1 MTPLDTTTATA
12 TLPGFARTELSSF
25 SVRRVYGLVLRHIYL
40 LRGSWTRIAELIYW
54 PMINVVMWG
63 FFSRFFVNHSDWVA
77 QAAGVLI
84 GAALLWDVLFRSN
97 LGLSVSFLEEIW
109 SRNLG
114 HLAVSPLTSVELGA
128 ALVSMSMIRTI
139 AGMLPSAI
147 GALLLYH
154 FNVFSLGLP
163 LLAFFVNLIITGWA
177 FGLGVSALVLRYGQG
192 AESLAW
198 VLIVAMAP
206 FCGIYYPVSTLP
218 SWIQP
223 ISWALPPSHVFE
235 GMRAVA
241 FGGTFSLHELA
252 ITVGLNLIYLAIGAS
267 LFIWVN
273 HVARVR
279 GLFIG
284 MGE

>member
-1 MTPLDTTTATA
+1 VPV
-12 TLPGFARTELSSF
+12 FARF
-25 SVRRVYGLVLRHIYL
+25 SIGRVWGVVLRHLYL
-40 LRGSWTRIAELIYW
+40 LKGSWTRIAELIYW
-54 PMINVVMWG
+54 PMINVVTWG
-63 FFSRFFVNHSDWVA
+63 FFSRFFVHHSDWLS

-114 HLAVSPLTSVELGA
+114 HLAVSPLTSVELA
-128 ALVSMSMIRTI
+128 SALLTMSLIRTL
-139 AGMLPSAI
+139 AGMVPSAI
-147 GALLLYH
+147 GALILYH
-154 FNVFSLGLP
+154 FNVFDFGLP
-163 LLAFFVNLIITGWA
+163 LLAFFVNLLITGWA

-198 VLIVAMAP
+198 VVIVAIAP
-206 FCGIYYPVSTLP
+206 FCGIYYPLSTLP
-218 SWIQP
+218 GWLQDFA
-223 ISWALPPSHVFE
+223 WFLPPSHVFE

-241 FGGTFSLHELA
+241 FGGAFPLSELL
-252 ITVGLNLIYLAIGAS
+252 ITLGLNAVYLSIGTA

-273 HVARVR
+273 HIARVR
-279 GLFIG
+279 GLFVG

>member
-1 MTPLDTTTATA
+1 LDRALAATRV
-12 TLPGFARTELSSF
+12 TRSTDFARFSF
-25 SVRRVYGLVLRHIYL
+25 RRVGGVVLRHLYL

-54 PMINVVMWG
+54 PMINVVTWG
-63 FFSRFFVNHSDWVA
+63 FFSRFFVHHSDWLS

-114 HLAVSPLTSVELGA
+114 HLAVSPLTSVELA
-128 ALVSMSMIRTI
+128 ASLVTMSLIRTL
-139 AGMLPSAI
+139 AGMIPSAI

-154 FNVFSLGLP
+154 FNVFSFGLP
-163 LLAFFVNLIITGWA
+163 LLAFFVNLLVTGWA

-198 VLIVAMAP
+198 VVIVAIAP
-206 FCGIYYPVSTLP
+206 FCGIYYPLSTLP
-218 SWIQP
+218 GWLQDFA
-223 ISWALPPSHVFE
+223 WFLPPSHVFE

-241 FGGTFSLHELA
+241 FGGTFPLHELLVT
-252 ITVGLNLIYLAIGAS
+252 IVLNAVYLAVGAA

-273 HVARVR
+273 HIARVR
-279 GLFIG
+279 GLFVG

>member
-1 MTPLDTTTATA
+1 LDRALAAINVTRSTD
-12 TLPGFARTELSSF
+12 FARFSF
-25 SVRRVYGLVLRHIYL
+25 RRVGGVVLRHLYL

-54 PMINVVMWG
+54 PMINVVTWG
-63 FFSRFFVNHSDWVA
+63 FFSRFFVHHSDWLS

-114 HLAVSPLTSVELGA
+114 HLAVSPLTSVELA
-128 ALVSMSMIRTI
+128 VSLLTMSLIRTL

-154 FNVFSLGLP
+154 FNVFSFGLP
-163 LLAFFVNLIITGWA
+163 LLAFFVNLLVTGWA

-198 VLIVAMAP
+198 VVIVAIAP
-206 FCGIYYPVSTLP
+206 FCGIYYPLSTLP
-218 SWIQP
+218 GWLRDFA
-223 ISWALPPSHVFE
+223 WFLPPSHVFE

-241 FGGTFSLHELA
+241 FGGTFPLHELLV
-252 ITVGLNLIYLAIGAS
+252 TVALNAVYLAVGTA

-273 HVARVR
+273 HIARVR
-279 GLFIG
+279 GLFVG

>member
-1 MTPLDTTTATA
+1 MNPPDSASSLAVSA
-12 TLPGFARTELSSF
+12 GFPRF
-25 SVRRVYGLVLRHIYL
+25 SVERVWALVLRHLFL

-63 FFSRFFVNHSDWVA
+63 FFSRFITVQSDWMA
-77 QAAGVLI
+77 KAAGVLI

-114 HLAVSPLTSVELGA
+114 HLAVSPLTSTELAA
-128 ALVSMSMIRTI
+128 ALVTMSLIRTV
-139 AGMLPSAI
+139 AGMLPSAL
-147 GALLLYH
+147 GALVLYH
-154 FNVFSLGLP
+154 YNVFHMGLP

-192 AESLAW
+192 AENLAW
-198 VLIVAMAP
+198 VIIVAIAP

-218 SWIQP
+218 HWLQP

-235 GMRAVA
+235 GVRTVA
-241 FGGTFSLHELA
+241 FGNGFPLDQLL
-252 ITVGLNLIYLAIGAS
+252 ITVGLNLAYLALGVT

-273 HVARVR
+273 RIARVR
-279 GLFIG
+279 GLFLG

>member
-1 MTPLDTTTATA
+1 MNPRDSASFLAA
-12 TLPGFARTELSSF
+12 SAGFPRF
-25 SVRRVYGLVLRHIYL
+25 SVERVWALVLRHLFL

-63 FFSRFFVNHSDWVA
+63 FFSRFITVQSDWMA
-77 QAAGVLI
+77 KAAGVLI

-114 HLAVSPLTSVELGA
+114 HLAVSPLTSTELAA
-128 ALVSMSMIRTI
+128 ALVTMSLIRTV

-147 GALLLYH
+147 GALVLYH
-154 FNVFSLGLP
+154 YNVFHMGLP

-192 AESLAW
+192 AENLAW
-198 VLIVAMAP
+198 VIIVAIAP

-218 SWIQP
+218 HWLQP

-235 GMRAVA
+235 GVRTVA
-241 FGGTFSLHELA
+241 FGNGFPLDQLL
-252 ITVGLNLIYLAIGAS
+252 ITVGLNLAYLALGVT

-273 HVARVR
+273 RIARVR
-279 GLFIG
+279 GLFLG

>member
-1 MTPLDTTTATA
+1 MPPLDLAA
-12 TLPGFARTELSSF
+12 AIPASSDFTRF
-25 SVRRVYGLVLRHIYL
+25 SFRRVGGLVLRHLYL

-54 PMINVVMWG
+54 PMINVIMWG

-97 LGLSVSFLEEIW
+97 LGLSVSFLEEVW

-128 ALVSMSMIRTI
+128 ALLTMSLIRTL

-154 FNVFSLGLP
+154 FNVFALGLP
-163 LLAFFVNLIITGWA
+163 LLAFFANLMVTGWA

-198 VLIVAMAP
+198 VVIVAIAP

-218 SWIQP
+218 EWLQP
-223 ISWALPPSHVFE
+223 VAWALPPAHVFE

-241 FGGTFSLHELA
+241 FGGTFPLHQLLV
-252 ITVGLNLIYLAIGAS
+252 TVGLNAIYLAVGAA

-273 HVARVR
+273 HIARVR

>member
-1 MTPLDTTTATA
+1 MTPLDQSATVPLVSA
-12 TLPGFARTELSSF
+12 GFARFSF
-25 SVRRVYGLVLRHIYL
+25 RRVGGLVLRHLYL
-40 LRGSWTRIAELIYW
+40 LKGSWTRIAELIYW

-97 LGLSVSFLEEIW
+97 LGLSVSFLEEVW

-114 HLAVSPLTSVELGA
+114 HLAVSPLTSVELA
-128 ALVSMSMIRTI
+128 VALLTMSLIRTLC
-139 AGMLPSAI
+139 GMLPSAI
-147 GALLLYH
+147 GALILYH
-154 FNVFSLGLP
+154 FNIFALGLP
-163 LLAFFVNLIITGWA
+163 LLAFFVNLMITGWA

-198 VLIVAMAP
+198 VVIVAIAP
-206 FCGIYYPVSTLP
+206 FCGIYYPISTLP
-218 SWIQP
+218 EWLQTVA
-223 ISWALPPSHVFE
+223 WALPPAHVFE

-241 FGGTFSLHELA
+241 FGGTFPVHELMV
-252 ITVGLNLIYLAIGAS
+252 TFGLNAIYLAVGAA
-267 LFIWVN
+267 LFVWVN
-273 HVARVR
+273 HIARVR

>member
-1 MTPLDTTTATA
+1 MTPLDLAA
-12 TLPGFARTELSSF
+12 PAAAPPHYARF
-25 SVRRVYGLVLRHIYL
+25 SVRRVYGLVLRHLFL

-54 PMINVVMWG
+54 PMINVVTWG
-63 FFSRFFVNHSDWVA
+63 FFSRFFVHHSDWLS

-97 LGLSVSFLEEIW
+97 LGFSVSFLEEVW

-114 HLAVSPLTSVELGA
+114 HLAVSPLTSVELA
-128 ALVSMSMIRTI
+128 CALLVMSLIRTL

-147 GALLLYH
+147 GAAILYH
-154 FNVFSLGLP
+154 YDIFTLGLP
-163 LLAFFVNLIITGWA
+163 LLAFFANLMITGWS
-177 FGLGVSALVLRYGQG
+177 FGLAVAALVLRYGQG

-198 VLIVAMAP
+198 VVIVAIAP

-218 SWIQP
+218 RVLQGI
-223 ISWALPPSHVFE
+223 AFYLPPAHVYE
-235 GMRAVA
+235 GMRAVM
-241 FGGTFSLHELA
+241 FGQGFPLSELL
-252 ITVGLNLIYLAIGAS
+252 ITLGLNAVYLAIGAA
-267 LFIWVN
+267 LFLWVN
-273 HVARVR
+273 HIARVR

>member
-1 MTPLDTTTATA
+1 MTPP
-12 TLPGFARTELSSF
+12 TLAPALAAPLSLGPRFSF
-25 SVRRVYGLVLRHIYL
+25 GRVWGLVLRHLFL
-40 LRGSWTRIAELIYW
+40 LRGSWTRIAELVYW
-54 PMINVVMWG
+54 PMINVVLWG

-77 QAAGVLI
+77 KSAGVLL

-114 HLAVSPLTSVELGA
+114 HLAVSPLTSVELA
-128 ALVSMSMIRTI
+128 ASLLTMSLIRTFL
-139 AGMLPSAI
+139 GMAPSAI
-147 GALLLYH
+147 GALILYH
-154 FNVFSLGLP
+154 FNIFSYGLP
-163 LLAFFVNLIITGWA
+163 LLAFFVNLIVTGWA
-177 FGLGVSALVLRYGQG
+177 FGLAVSALVLRYGQG

-198 VLIVAMAP
+198 VVIVAIAP
-206 FCGIYYPVSTLP
+206 FCGIYYPVATLP
-218 SWIQP
+218 QWLQP
-223 ISWALPPSHVFE
+223 VSWALPPAHVFE

-241 FGGTFSLHELA
+241 FGGAFPLRELA
-252 ITVGLNLIYLAIGAS
+252 ITVGLNAIYLAVGAA

-273 HVARVR
+273 RIARQR

>member
-1 MTPLDTTTATA
+1 MTPLDLAA
-12 TLPGFARTELSSF
+12 SPHISPDFARF
-25 SVRRVYGLVLRHIYL
+25 SVRRVGGLVLRHLYL
-40 LRGSWTRIAELIYW
+40 LKGSWTRIAELIYW

-63 FFSRFFVNHSDWVA
+63 FFSRFFVHHSDWVA

-114 HLAVSPLTSVELGA
+114 HLAVSPLTSVELA
-128 ALVSMSMIRTI
+128 VALLTMSLIRTL
-139 AGMLPSAI
+139 AGMLPSAV

-154 FNVFSLGLP
+154 FNVFALGLP
-163 LLAFFVNLIITGWA
+163 LLAFFVNLMITGWA
-177 FGLGVSALVLRYGQG
+177 FGLAVSALVLRYGQG

-198 VLIVAMAP
+198 VVIVAIAP
-206 FCGIYYPVSTLP
+206 FCGIYYPISTLP
-218 SWIQP
+218 GWLQTVA
-223 ISWALPPSHVFE
+223 WALPPAHVFE

-241 FGGTFSLHELA
+241 FGGTFPVRELL
-252 ITVGLNLIYLAIGAS
+252 ITIGLNAIYLAVGVA

-273 HVARVR
+273 HIARVR
-279 GLFIG
+279 GLFVG

>member
-1 MTPLDTTTATA
+1 LDRALAATRV
-12 TLPGFARTELSSF
+12 TRSTDFARFSF
-25 SVRRVYGLVLRHIYL
+25 RRVGGVVLRHLYL

-54 PMINVVMWG
+54 PMINVVTWG
-63 FFSRFFVNHSDWVA
+63 FFSRFFVHHSDWLS

-114 HLAVSPLTSVELGA
+114 HLAVSPLTSVELA
-128 ALVSMSMIRTI
+128 VSLLTMSLIRTL

-154 FNVFSLGLP
+154 FNVFSFGLP
-163 LLAFFVNLIITGWA
+163 LLAFFINLLVTGWA

-198 VLIVAMAP
+198 VVIVAIAP
-206 FCGIYYPVSTLP
+206 FCGIYYPLSTLP
-218 SWIQP
+218 GWLQDFA
-223 ISWALPPSHVFE
+223 WFLPPSHVFE

-241 FGGTFSLHELA
+241 FGGTFPLHELLV
-252 ITVGLNLIYLAIGAS
+252 TVALNAVYLAVGTA

-273 HVARVR
+273 HIARVR
-279 GLFIG
+279 GLFVG

>member
-1 MTPLDTTTATA
+1 MTPPDSASAAPAVLAPA
-12 TLPGFARTELSSF
+12 SF
-25 SVRRVYGLVLRHIYL
+25 PRFSMERVWGLVLRHLYL

-63 FFSRFFVNHSDWVA
+63 FFSRFITVQSDWMA
-77 QAAGVLI
+77 KAAGVLI

-114 HLAVSPLTSVELGA
+114 HLAVSPLTSTELA
-128 ALVSMSMIRTI
+128 VALVIMSLLRTI
-139 AGMLPSAI
+139 AGMVPSAL
-147 GALLLYH
+147 GALIFYH
-154 FNVFSLGLP
+154 YNVFHMGLP
-163 LLAFFVNLIITGWA
+163 LLAFFVNLIVTGWA

-198 VLIVAMAP
+198 VIIVAIAP

-218 SWIQP
+218 HWLQP
-223 ISWALPPSHVFE
+223 ISWALPPSHIFE
-235 GMRAVA
+235 GVRTVA
-241 FGGTFSLHELA
+241 FGNGFPMGELA
-252 ITVGLNLIYLAIGAS
+252 ITVGLNLIYLAIGVA

-273 HVARVR
+273 RIARVR